1 MHNKTVWKKTA
12 SVATFVGILAFA
24 SACGSSDKF
33 NTPIPETASASA
45 SPTIAETTIP
55 TPTGPALPAGIGTPA
70 PTGKL
75 VSAPNGDYLQS
86 TIKSDDP
93 ALQLNLAIM
102 DASAQALRHADV
114 LEAQKTAV
122 SFMAEQGIDSPLNGG
137 GISVDEWWAKNKD
150 QIDPAYQDEIHTA
163 LSEGKPVILNEK
175 WQQGKYGDKYRYITS
190 PDKSRIYNRVITP
203 KKVWVLENG
212 SIAVQADISYN
223 IPVTPGVGLR
233 GTGIQTTSGVMAYS
247 VTKDPATG
255 KWLIDGYDNNVNT
268 IEG

>member
-33 NTPIPETASASA
+33 NTPIPETASA

-137 GISVDEWWAKNKD
+137 GISVDEWWAQHKNEFSATYKD
-150 QIDPAYQDEIHTA
+150 EFYKS
-163 LSEGKPVILNEK
+163 LSEGKPFVLNEE
-175 WQQGKYGDKYRYITS
+175 WQKSYGDKYRYVTS
-190 PDKSRIYNRVITP
+190 TDKPRIYDRVITP
-203 KKVWVLENG
+203 TAIWAVENG
-212 SIAVQADISYN
+212 SIAVQANVSYK
-223 IPVTPGVGLR
+223 IPVVPGVGKT
-233 GTGIQTTSGVMAYS
+233 GTGIQATTGVMTYS
-247 VTKDPATG
+247 VIKDPATG
-255 KWLIDGYDNNVNT
+255 KWLIDGYDHDVYT
-268 IEG
+268 TEG